1 MQKTDQVT
9 IIPAWKSFNKKIKS
23 GGDVGI
29 WHETYKVKAGQYE
42 CVYNNM
48 PPYGLGKAGELID
61 AIGKREYVHP
71 DKAEMLCLH
80 AMIASARIMV
90 DPRQR
95 GAQ

>member
-1 MQKTDQVT
+1 
-9 IIPAWKSFNKKIKS
+9 
-23 GGDVGI
+23 
-29 WHETYKVKAGQYE
+29 VKAGQYE

-80 AMIASARIMV
+80 AMIVSARIMV

-95 GAQ
+95 GAQYGPPVEWTATAGQRGGAG